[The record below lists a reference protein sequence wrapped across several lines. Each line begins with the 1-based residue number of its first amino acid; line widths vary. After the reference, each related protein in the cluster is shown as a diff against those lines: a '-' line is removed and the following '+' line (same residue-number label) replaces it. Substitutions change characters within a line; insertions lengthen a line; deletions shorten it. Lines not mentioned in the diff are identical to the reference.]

1 MSALISVIVP
11 VYNRAN
17 YLPECVDS
25 LLKQTYS
32 NLEIILIDDGSTD
45 NSPALCREYA
55 AMDSR
60 VIFLQ
65 GAHGGVSAARNLGLD
80 AATGDYVYF
89 LDSDDAIHPTLLH
102 TLLTAMEQHNAPL
115 GCTLLANVPNEHWP
129 RVSSVM
135 TQTPPAVQPNF
146 RDFSTTMAHVF
157 QLQNPIFGLI
167 GSVMMARDLIGSTR
181 FREDLFIGEDFYFIY
196 ENLIKGASSVI
207 IPRRLYFCRHHD
219 SNATDVYTY
228 ASFQNRWLRRQLVWE
243 NEQQLG
249 REGNANMQKI
259 STFYVYLN
267 AILSGQMPKP
277 EQKLMIS
284 FMKKNRKTLLSAMG
298 FGMKL
303 RFYLHVW
310 LPFTYPLSYKL
321 KRKLKKSHR

>member
-32 NLEIILIDDGSTD
+32 NLEIILIDD
-45 NSPALCREYA
+45 
-55 AMDSR
+55 
-60 VIFLQ
+60 
-65 GAHGGVSAARNLGLD
+65 
-80 AATGDYVYF
+80 
-89 LDSDDAIHPTLLH
+89 
-102 TLLTAMEQHNAPL
+102 
-115 GCTLLANVPNEHWP
+115 
-129 RVSSVM
+129 
-135 TQTPPAVQPNF
+135 
-146 RDFSTTMAHVF
+146 
-157 QLQNPIFGLI
+157 
-167 GSVMMARDLIGSTR
+167 GSTR